1 MAREE
6 YEEERIQED
15 VNLDEKMAEHDR
27 FLMALP
33 PDIRK
38 FYEQPA
44 RKKSKKKK
52 TREEYVLQP
61 IKKPLEV
68 IYLYRKVCPH
78 CEAFMK
84 TTTYAAIVRYLW
96 ARGIP
101 FSSMDLDDGGALDSL
116 ANEIAFPDPK
126 GFGIELVPAFLI
138 RTENDSIYMP
148 VDLNDVKAKPL
159 SIFYKIQQAVEGRIV
174 VPLISM
180 GINLRRSS
188 RRDYTIDPPPDLFE
202 TSSKPAKSGEGS
214 EIVATVTTPSGGGAE
229 VDYGMGIGEVSP
241 CEKQPR
247 C

>member
-1 MAREE
+1 MAEE
-6 YEEERIQED
+6 KYEEERIQED

-33 PDIRK
+33 PSVRK

-44 RKKSKKKK
+44 RRKSKKKK
-52 TREEYVLQP
+52 AREEYVLQP
-61 IKKPLEV
+61 IKRPLEV
-68 IYLYRKVCPH
+68 IYMYRKVCPH

-96 ARGIP
+96 ARGIR
-101 FSSMDLDDGGALDSL
+101 FSSMDLDEGDALNSL

-148 VDLNDVKAKPL
+148 VDLNEVKAKPL
-159 SIFYKIQQAVEGRIV
+159 AIFYKIQQAVEGRIA

-188 RRDYTIDPPPDLFE
+188 RRDYADDPPPDLFE
-202 TSSKPAKSGEGS
+202 VS
-214 EIVATVTTPSGGGAE
+214 EPSRRGGGAE
-229 VDYGMGIGEVSP
+229 IPAVEAPPPSAEADYGAGIGEVSP